1 MITVAE
7 YRNFAAQ
14 CREMVV
20 RTDNQLDRKVLQIRA
35 AARERIANEREA
47 VLKRGEIPKP

>member
-1 MITVAE
+1 MIAVAE

-14 CREMVV
+14 CREMAV
-20 RTDNQLDRKVLQIRA
+20 RTDNPLDRKALQIQA
-35 AARERIANEREA
+35 AASERIANERET